1 MNKRQLIDE
10 IRQFNTSVAPKFLSQ
25 FDEGALRQYLT
36 SLENAARKHT
46 RKPQWVRQQQQSTL
60 RMVG

>member
-25 FDEGALRQYLT
+25 FDDVALRQYLT